1 MSIDGPRS
9 VCPVLGHLGGGVV
22 PATRGQVLRSQEV
35 LFNGPGGMCVFLCAK
50 KKKTKPEVSC
60 KDNVGFPARNYIFT
74 SGFYIKR
81 KNAEL

>member
-9 VCPVLGHLGGGVV
+9 VCLVLGHLGGGVV
-22 PATRGQVLRSQEV
+22 PATRGQVLRSQKCC
-35 LFNGPGGMCVFLCAK
+35 LMAPGECVCSCVQ
-50 KKKTKPEVSC
+50 KKTKPEVSC